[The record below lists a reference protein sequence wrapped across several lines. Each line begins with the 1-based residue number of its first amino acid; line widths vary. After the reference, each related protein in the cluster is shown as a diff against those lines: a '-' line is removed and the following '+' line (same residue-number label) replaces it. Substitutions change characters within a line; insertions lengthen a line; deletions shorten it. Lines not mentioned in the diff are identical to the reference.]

1 MSFVSPRKKKHS
13 RDSPSF
19 PKSKPRTPGR
29 WTLQVLRNFVDR
41 KLKKNF
47 SPRKQKSSLVSLL
60 CCYSPSLRSLVG
72 KWRQQSRSVPGGAS
86 RGCHQWSWEFPHLP
100 AKHTTECSRLF
111 KTIQE
116 RSSFPMDFF
125 QIVSVWPCFYLVNW
139 SLSAISYN
147 TLTSFLFWEFSE
159 FPLAAEYL
167 RRWCELHKERSIYW
181 WISVGD

>member
-1 MSFVSPRKKKHS
+1 MSTSRVFHIRYGMYYINFTAMFKETTFEHSNVICESTQKKNTAVTALLFPNQS
-13 RDSPSF
+13 RELRDVEHF
-19 PKSKPRTPGR
+19 KLCE
-29 WTLQVLRNFVDR
+29 TLWRES
-41 KLKKNF
+41 LKKNF

-100 AKHTTECSRLF
+100 TNHTTECSRLF

-125 QIVSVWPCFYLVNW
+125 QIVSVWPCF
-139 SLSAISYN
+139 
-147 TLTSFLFWEFSE
+147 
-159 FPLAAEYL
+159 
-167 RRWCELHKERSIYW
+167 
-181 WISVGD
+181 

>member
-13 RDSPSF
+13 RDGPSF

-111 KTIQE
+111 KTHSGKEQFSHGFFSDRFSVTMLLLGQLI
-116 RSSFPMDFF
+116 SFSNILQHTYFF
-125 QIVSVWPCFYLVNW
+125 FVLRI
-139 SLSAISYN
+139 
-147 TLTSFLFWEFSE
+147 FWVPSCSRVF
-159 FPLAAEYL
+159 AEMM
-167 RRWCELHKERSIYW
+167 WAP
-181 WISVGD
+181 

>member
-1 MSFVSPRKKKHS
+1 MSTSRVFHIRYGMYYINFTAMFKETTFEHSNVICESTQKKHS

-29 WTLQVLRNFVDR
+29 WTLQVVRNFVER

-100 AKHTTECSRLF
+100 TNHTTECSRLF

-125 QIVSVWPCFYLVNW
+125 QIVSVWPCF
-139 SLSAISYN
+139 
-147 TLTSFLFWEFSE
+147 
-159 FPLAAEYL
+159 
-167 RRWCELHKERSIYW
+167 
-181 WISVGD
+181 